1 MLGILLGLWLAL
13 VAPPQETGAIEG
25 TVRRGGT
32 SDPISGVQ
40 LSLLAPNVLERVRTI
55 SDAQGRFSFESVPF
69 GRYTIQVARDA
80 YFTYPAGQP
89 LPYPV
94 TSVEVGRQR
103 NQIFIDLM
111 PGAAISGR
119 VTDAEGRPL
128 PGVRVSAMDLQYRN
142 GNPAFGVGSVPERAG
157 QGGEFRLSWFAPGE
171 YYVRAEVVAG
181 QNDLAR
187 KSYYPGTLDP
197 NVAVPLV
204 IRGGES
210 IENLN
215 FVVPEAPPTTI
226 SGVVIA
232 DAPVTGVMR
241 TFYLLPL
248 DGRPSEV
255 YPLEFT
261 NLAAEPPQGQS
272 VSFKLDVRGVAP
284 GFYDLAPFYMDRQN
298 VYHSG
303 RTRIEIGS
311 QNTENLTAFIT
322 PNADV
327 LGRLIIED
335 NNASQVP
342 SGVQFHLR
350 PEDAAVPLMT
360 RTSPATVAADGTF
373 VIKDVFE
380 GRYQLHMTVLPR
392 TFSDLYIAA
401 IRQGAQDLRN
411 DGIIDVRQSMLPLE
425 IRFRSGAGIVQGV
438 VEGTGGALPAH
449 AAVVLVPNVPMREN
463 VLFYDRTTSTE
474 TGQFKF
480 ERVAPGEYK
489 VFAFERLPDTA
500 EQNSRFISRYE
511 TLGKPVTVNSR
522 AATEVRVPL
531 VRQQ

>member
-1 MLGILLGLWLAL
+1 M
-13 VAPPQETGAIEG
+13 QG
-25 TVRRGGT
+25 TVKRGGT

-40 LSLLAPNVLERVRTI
+40 ISLLAPHVIQRIQTV
-55 SDAQGRFSFESVPF
+55 SDGEGRFSFDSVPV
-69 GRYTIQVARDA
+69 GRYTIQVAKEG
-80 YFTYPAGQP
+80 YFTYPAGRP

-94 TSVEVGRQR
+94 TSVEVGSQR
-103 NQIFIDLM
+103 NHLFIDLT
-111 PGAAISGR
+111 PGAAIGGR
-119 VTDAEGRPL
+119 VTDAQGRPL
-128 PGVRVSAMDLQYRN
+128 RGVRVSAMELQYRN
-142 GNPAFGVGSVPERAG
+142 GNPAFGVGPVPQPTDER
-157 QGGEFRLSWFAPGE
+157 GEFRLSWFAPGE
-171 YYVRAEVVAG
+171 YYVRAEVAGG

-210 IENLN
+210 IDNLN
-215 FVVPEAPPTTI
+215 FVVPDAPATTI

-232 DAPVTGVMR
+232 DGPGPATSGVR

-261 NLAAEPPQGQS
+261 NLMDAPSQGGS
-272 VSFKLDVRGVAP
+272 FPFKLDVRGVAP
-284 GFYDLAPFYMDRQN
+284 GFYDLAPFYMDSNN

-311 QNTENLTAFIT
+311 QNTENLTAVIT

-327 LGRLIIED
+327 RGRLVIED
-335 NNASQVP
+335 NNASQ
-342 SGVQFHLR
+342 GFRGFLFQLR
-350 PEDAAVPLMT
+350 PKDAAVPLMT
-360 RTSPATVAADGTF
+360 RTSTAAVADDGTL

-380 GRYQLHMTVLPR
+380 GRYQLHLIALPPG
-392 TFSDLYIAA
+392 FSNLYIAA
-401 IRQGAQDLRN
+401 IRQGAQDIRN
-411 DGIIDVRQSMLPLE
+411 DGVIDVRRSMLPIE
-425 IRFRSGAGIVQGV
+425 IRFRSGAGTVQGV
-438 VEGTGGALPAH
+438 LEGPGGTIPERAD
-449 AAVVLVPNVPMREN
+449 VVLVPNVPLREN
-463 VLFYDRTTSTE
+463 ILFYDRTTTSD

-480 ERVAPGEYK
+480 EGVAPGEYK

-500 EQNSRFISRYE
+500 EQNSRFIARYE
-511 TLGKPVTVNSR
+511 TLGKPVTVKSS
-522 AATEVRVPL
+522 AVTEVRIPL